1 MGFSH
6 TFFSVDPLDNLE
18 FWMHF
23 HYLRLHVQIKYR
35 CAYVSDWVIMYIGK
49 VKHLKIFKEI
59 AIAVI
64 TVASHYF
71 SILS

>member
-1 MGFSH
+1 MVHCICCHCIHVVLIIIIIKIMGFSH

-35 CAYVSDWVIMYIGK
+35 CAYVSD
-49 VKHLKIFKEI
+49 
-59 AIAVI
+59 
-64 TVASHYF
+64 
-71 SILS
+71 